1 MYEDSRTAD
10 SFCRGSRTKPIFLL
24 QKILHNNKL
33 EFIIG
38 SFKQYFLNGNYSAVF
53 QVEDNETKRRY
64 NADLKIFKIKK
75 KVNSV
80 EEDVWRHVYEGPLR
94 ENGQVNEKV
103 HLEADVIDEEIIEYY
118 ADTNNVKNC
127 KIRREF

>member
-1 MYEDSRTAD
+1 LFY
-10 SFCRGSRTKPIFLL
+10 FFLL
-24 QKILHNNKL
+24 QKILYYNKL

-75 KVNSV
+75 KVNIGFV
-80 EEDVWRHVYEGPLR
+80 LEPLQKLSAVLESSYIIFNL
-94 ENGQVNEKV
+94 EN
-103 HLEADVIDEEIIEYY
+103 
-118 ADTNNVKNC
+118 
-127 KIRREF
+127 